1 MLNVVIGKLWRNN
14 RLDFETAWLSLK
26 ETIENMNRS
35 AHNPMASMS
44 EGMWTESVTLT
55 ILKEMDKL
63 EREML
68 EEALGD
74 RLYGKNNGNIH

>member
-1 MLNVVIGKLWRNN
+1 M
-14 RLDFETAWLSLK
+14 DFESAWLNLK
-26 ETIENMNRS
+26 DKIEDMNRN

-44 EGMWTESVTLT
+44 EGMWTERVTLT
-55 ILKEMDKL
+55 ILKEMDKF